1 LAAPRFRRRALAACS
16 VILEAGLLA
25 PAAGRGTLPC
35 GIAYRAPVA
44 ACEGQVMNK
53 APIAATLLLLVLT
66 ACETA
71 SPTPSA
77 ARPAAAPAP
86 AAPPDPEVDRLG
98 LDLGI
103 AMITQQ
109 CDDPAVQRQATR
121 TRDAVLERTR
131 RIAQQDARRGEE
143 VWAEAEAVMARQA
156 RRPAAPECQRALP
169 ALREAEQTARAGRG

>member
-1 LAAPRFRRRALAACS
+1 MA
-16 VILEAGLLA
+16 
-25 PAAGRGTLPC
+25 
-35 GIAYRAPVA
+35 
-44 ACEGQVMNK
+44 K
-53 APIAATLLLLVLT
+53 APITATLILLVLAGCEAAAPT
-66 ACETA
+66 A
-71 SPTPSA
+71 SA
-77 ARPAAAPAP
+77 ARPVSAPAAAPAP

-131 RIAQQDARRGEE
+131 RITAQDPRRGEE

-156 RRPAAPECQRALP
+156 RRPASAECQRALP
-169 ALREAEQTARAGRG
+169 ALRDAEQTARGGRA

>member
-1 LAAPRFRRRALAACS
+1 MMA
-16 VILEAGLLA
+16 
-25 PAAGRGTLPC
+25 
-35 GIAYRAPVA
+35 
-44 ACEGQVMNK
+44 K
-53 APIAATLLLLVLT
+53 APIAATLLLLALA
-66 ACETA
+66 ACEATPP
-71 SPTPSA
+71 SPPA
-77 ARPAAAPAP
+77 ARPVAAPAA

-131 RIAQQDARRGEE
+131 RITAQDPRRGEDI
-143 VWAEAEAVMARQA
+143 WAEAEAVMARQA

-169 ALREAEQTARAGRG
+169 ALRDAEQAARGGRG